1 MADSIKLNRRSDCA
15 LLFYHFDNQPQ
26 EVALRRILIVCVL
39 LLVSLSPTLAQES
52 SQSVLE
58 SHVVPGT
65 VADVPESPVQL
76 AEPSYG
82 FERSTDAPDKL
93 QITGGAVT
101 VTNISGRD
109 IQQVYLIFTFK
120 HRASYGSLENRST
133 VDQLHAGETRVAQ
146 SKITIRGFVS
156 QNWTLTVTPT
166 GARFAD
172 GVYWAAPRENRR
184 PLLMERLSQPSS
196 YLRVRS
202 VRWTDNA
209 YQAALQVDN
218 AKVTAYRLGIVKD
231 TADSFEVRI
240 GRWVKLNDEQ
250 TNNHALFTDESNS
263 LNAEQVFAR
272 QAYTRPGAQGK
283 EIVDWGGVAIFIA
296 ELRFADGR
304 TWRQDTTREALFWNN

>member
-1 MADSIKLNRRSDCA
+1 M
-15 LLFYHFDNQPQ
+15 
-26 EVALRRILIVCVL
+26 RRILIVCVL

-82 FERSTDAPDKL
+82 VERSTDAPGKL
-93 QITGGAVT
+93 QINGGAVT
-101 VTNISGRD
+101 VTNISGHD
-109 IQQVYLIFTFK
+109 IQRLYLSFTFK
-120 HRASYGSLENRST
+120 RGGWYGSLENRST

-146 SKITIRGFVS
+146 SKIIIGGVEG
-156 QNWTLTVTPT
+156 QDWTLNVTPT
-166 GARFAD
+166 GARSPN
-172 GVYWAAPRENRR
+172 GTYWAAPRDNRR
-184 PLLMERLSQPSS
+184 PLLMQCLSQPSS
-196 YLRVRS
+196 YMRVS
-202 VRWTDNA
+202 DFRWTDNA
-209 YQAALQVDN
+209 YQATLRVDN
-218 AKVTAYRLGIVKD
+218 AKVTAYRLGVVKD

-240 GRWVKLNDEQ
+240 GRWIELNDEQ

-272 QAYTRPGAQGK
+272 QAYARPGAQGK

-304 TWRQDTTREALFWNN
+304 KWRQDTTREALFWNN